1 MSTQSASL
9 ARERSRATS
18 EERMVLA
25 LEMIADQ
32 LGLIAE
38 SLAIKEGGE
47 VRKALE
53 HARTTAGDRRA
64 GDRWEN
70 EGGPAAQSD

>member
-1 MSTQSASL
+1 MSTKSVSL
-9 ARERSRATS
+9 ARERSQATS

-32 LGLIAE
+32 LRLIAE
-38 SLAIKEGGE
+38 SLAVKERGE
-47 VRKALE
+47 VHGVLE
-53 HARTTAGDRRA
+53 QTRTAASDRRA

-70 EGGPAAQSD
+70 EGGPAKAG

>member
-1 MSTQSASL
+1 MSTKSASL
-9 ARERSRATS
+9 ARERSQATS

-32 LGLIAE
+32 LGLIAQ
-38 SLAIKEGGE
+38 SLAGTQGSEMP
-47 VRKALE
+47 RALE
-53 HARTTAGDRRA
+53 NAPTTASDRRA

-70 EGGPAAQSD
+70 EGGPVQPG

>member
-38 SLAIKEGGE
+38 RLTIKEGGE

-53 HARTTAGDRRA
+53 HARTIAGDRRA

-70 EGGPAAQSD
+70 EGGPAQPG

>member
-1 MSTQSASL
+1 MITKSASL

-18 EERMVLA
+18 KERMVLA

-32 LGLIAE
+32 LGLIAD
-38 SLAIKEGGE
+38 SLALKQGSE
-47 VRKALE
+47 VHRALE
-53 HARTTAGDRRA
+53 NAPTTASDRRA

-70 EGGPAAQSD
+70 EGGPVQPG

>member
-1 MSTQSASL
+1 MSMKSVSL
-9 ARERSRATS
+9 ARERSQATS

-32 LGLIAE
+32 LRLIAE
-38 SLAIKEGGE
+38 SLAVKERGE
-47 VRKALE
+47 VPGALE
-53 HARTTAGDRRA
+53 QARRAASDRRA

-70 EGGPAAQSD
+70 EGGPAKAG

>member
-1 MSTQSASL
+1 MSTKSVSL
-9 ARERSRATS
+9 ARERSQATS
-18 EERMVLA
+18 DERMVLA

-38 SLAIKEGGE
+38 RLAVKEGSE
-47 VRKALE
+47 VHRPLE
-53 HARTTAGDRRA
+53 HAPTSAGDRRA

-70 EGGPAAQSD
+70 EGGPVQPG

>member
-1 MSTQSASL
+1 MSTKSASL
-9 ARERSRATS
+9 ARERSQATS

-32 LGLIAE
+32 LGLIAQ
-38 SLAIKEGGE
+38 SLAGTQGSEMP
-47 VRKALE
+47 RALE
-53 HARTTAGDRRA
+53 NAPTTTSDRRA

-70 EGGPAAQSD
+70 EGGPVQPG